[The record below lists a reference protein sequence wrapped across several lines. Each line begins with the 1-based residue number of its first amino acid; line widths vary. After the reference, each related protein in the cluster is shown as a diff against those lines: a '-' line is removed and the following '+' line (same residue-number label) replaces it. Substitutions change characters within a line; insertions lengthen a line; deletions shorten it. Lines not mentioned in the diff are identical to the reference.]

1 MKLYLLKDD
10 GTLYEIAEDVEE
22 YDLTKPM
29 PRMELIEEIK
39 EAIEAARSE
48 A

>member
-10 GTLYEIAEDVEE
+10 GTLQEIVENIEE

-29 PRMELIEEIK
+29 PRAALIEEIK
-39 EAIEAARSE
+39 EAVEKATE
-48 A
+48 